1 MGGDVHKMV
10 ARESSQALSRMN
22 KVAFVFPGQG
32 SQYVGMARDLGELS
46 AEGNSIIGEADKVLG
61 FSLSTI
67 CFEGP
72 EEELRQTRNTQP
84 AIFLHSI
91 VLSKLYY
98 GTPAAMAAGHSL
110 GEYSAL
116 VYAGALT
123 FQDGLKIV
131 RLRGELM
138 QQAGE
143 EQRGTMA
150 AVVGLDPSIIN
161 EVCSESSG
169 AGVVQAANFNSPGQ
183 VVISGSVSGIR
194 KAMELAKSRGAKLV
208 KELPVSGAF
217 HSPLMESAK
226 NGLKRALD
234 MTEIRDARI
243 PVYANVTA
251 RPVQKASEI
260 RDLLVR
266 QLTSPVR
273 WEESVVNMATD
284 GATKFVE
291 IGPGK
296 VLQGL
301 VKRIAPNVEVRGI
314 DKFAELASSID
325 VETHS
330 PR

>member
-1 MGGDVHKMV
+1 M
-10 ARESSQALSRMN
+10 S

-32 SQYVGMARDLGELS
+32 SQYVGMARDLNDQS
-46 AEGNSIIGEADKVLG
+46 AEARSIIREADEILG
-61 FSLSTI
+61 FALSKI

-72 EEELRQTRNTQP
+72 EEELRQTKNTQP

-91 VLSKLYY
+91 VLSKLFHASH
-98 GTPAAMAAGHSL
+98 AAMASGHSL

-116 VYAGALT
+116 VFAGALT
-123 FQDGLKIV
+123 FQDGLKLV

-143 EQRGTMA
+143 EQHGTMA
-150 AVVGLDPSIIN
+150 AVVGLDPTTIN
-161 EVCSESSG
+161 EICSEASAVG
-169 AGVVQAANFNSPGQ
+169 IVQAANFNSPGQ
-183 VVISGSVSGIR
+183 IVISGSVTGVR
-194 KAMELAKSRGAKLV
+194 KAMDLAKSRGAKLV

-217 HSPLMESAK
+217 HSPLMESARV
-226 NGLKRALD
+226 GLKRALD
-234 MTEIRDARI
+234 ETEIHDARI

-251 RPVQKASEI
+251 GPIQNSSSI
-260 RDLLVR
+260 RELLLK

-273 WEESVVNMATD
+273 WEESIVNMAAD
-284 GATKFVE
+284 GATTFLE

-314 DKFAELASSID
+314 DKFTDLAASLD
-325 VETHS
+325 VTTHQ
-330 PR
+330 PG